1 MSDIE
6 RRSGR
11 RNVRSTTT
19 AASTET
25 SAPVAPLAS
34 LAAPQ
39 ATGPADAAVATG
51 AHGRFQWRT
60 SKGSPVGAGELGRET
75 AKEGAASVSSWR
87 RPRTIGRPVKA
98 EVVMAFSR
106 QVASFLEAGI
116 SVLEAL
122 EIVGEESSS
131 DVMRSRVADMR
142 TAIERGSSFA
152 DAINAHPDVFPA
164 YYRAMVRSAEFT
176 GRLDDVLNQLSIYL
190 ERDIVA
196 RKDVKSALTY
206 PILVLIVATA
216 AMIVMAVFVLPKFS
230 GMYRSLGAD
239 LPLPTRILL
248 GTTDFMTGSWPLILL
263 TILGA
268 FAVSWAIIGGDHGKS
283 RRDRFMMRLP
293 VVGVLFHMIS
303 IERFCRVLAALA
315 KAGVPLP
322 DAIEMSAAS
331 TNNSIF
337 ETKLAVVRD
346 TLVRGG
352 GLSAPMIESGIFP
365 TAARQMIRVGER
377 TGSLAHQLTKA
388 AGYYEREVSFRM
400 KRATD
405 LFQPA
410 VIMFVGV
417 LVGFVAV
424 AQVSAMYS
432 IFSQVQT

>member
-1 MSDIE
+1 
-6 RRSGR
+6 
-11 RNVRSTTT
+11 
-19 AASTET
+19 
-25 SAPVAPLAS
+25 LAS

-39 ATGPADAAVATG
+39 PESASDTPAASRTVGRFRRRGQHGPADRA
-51 AHGRFQWRT
+51 
-60 SKGSPVGAGELGRET
+60 PELGRDANKDET
-75 AKEGAASVSSWR
+75 EAVSSWR

-106 QVASFLEAGI
+106 QIASFLEAGI

-122 EIVGEESSS
+122 EIVGEESAS
-131 DVMRSRVADMR
+131 DVMRSRVAEMR
-142 TAIERGSSFA
+142 AAIERGASFA
-152 DAINAHPDVFPA
+152 DAVNAHPDVFPA

-176 GRLDDVLNQLSIYL
+176 GRLDDVLNQLSVYL
-190 ERDIVA
+190 ERDIIA

-206 PILVLIVATA
+206 PILVLVVATA

-239 LPLPTRILL
+239 LPLPTRMLL

-263 TILGA
+263 AILVA
-268 FAVSWAIIGGDHGKS
+268 FTVSWTIIGGDHGKR

-346 TLVRGG
+346 TLIRGG

-377 TGSLAHQLTKA
+377 TGSLGHQLTKA

-410 VIMFVGV
+410 VIMFVGI